1 MVENYT
7 LIGVF
12 FSVLQQIAFELEALG
27 KNFKTATI
35 KDNINMWTI
44 PHIFSERTVS
54 LIMQILFDATIIF
67 TKT

>member
-1 MVENYT
+1 MVENCT
-7 LIGVF
+7 LFGVF
-12 FSVLQQIAFELEALG
+12 FSVLQQIVFEFEALG

-44 PHIFSERTVS
+44 PHIFFERTVS

>member
-44 PHIFSERTVS
+44 PHIF
-54 LIMQILFDATIIF
+54 F
-67 TKT
+67 